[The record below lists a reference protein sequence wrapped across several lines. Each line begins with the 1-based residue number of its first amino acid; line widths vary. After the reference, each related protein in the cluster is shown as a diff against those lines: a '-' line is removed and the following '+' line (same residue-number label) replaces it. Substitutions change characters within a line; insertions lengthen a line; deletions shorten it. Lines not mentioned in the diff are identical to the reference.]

1 MTESD
6 SQLQNQLNKRMKSE
20 ESNKAVKTIHDKKDI
35 SLDMLEFVRIL
46 NENSKHK
53 MIVIEAKHENE
64 RAVVVMEKSA
74 FTEDNVKQILNDSNQ
89 DSNSSLRCDFHNDI
103 YGNYLAFPRSQ
114 LNGIKTTIIHPAT
127 DQHINKYSFQKIWLV
142 WETPDSY
149 RDITLPHI
157 ENQQFSLKWVHNI
170 LDHKSE
176 TERIVCDI
184 KDPEIGFVL
193 LPDMK
198 WDGNQ
203 MNNFYLVAICR
214 KLGIKSL
221 RDLND
226 SHLPLL
232 KNMKTKGCE
241 AIREKYG
248 LSSSSIRV
256 YIHYQPSYY
265 HFHVHFTALTYDDPG
280 SHVER
285 AHLLDTVINNIS
297 LISDYYQKSTLA
309 FPLKENDALYSA
321 FANKNL
327 LEY

>member
-1 MTESD
+1 MAESD
-6 SQLQNQLNKRMKSE
+6 SELKNQLNKRMKSE
-20 ESNKAVKTIHDKKDI
+20 DNNKFVKTIHDKKDI

-46 NENSKHK
+46 NENSKNK
-53 MIVIEAKHENE
+53 MIVIEAKHDNE

-74 FTEDNVKQILNDSNQ
+74 FTEDNVKQILSDEPSK
-89 DSNSSLRCDFHNDI
+89 SSLRCDFHNDI
-103 YGNYLAFPRSQ
+103 YGNYFAFPRSEF
-114 LNGIKTTIIHPAT
+114 NGVKTTIIHPAT
-127 DQHINKYSFQKIWLV
+127 DQHINKYSFHKICLV
-142 WETPDSY
+142 CETPDHY
-149 RDITLPHI
+149 REITLPYI
-157 ENQQFSLKWVHNI
+157 EAQQFSLKWVHNI

-184 KDPEIGFVL
+184 EDPEIGFVL

-198 WDGNQ
+198 WDGKQ

-221 RDLND
+221 RDLNE
-226 SHLPLL
+226 SHLELL
-232 KNMKTKGCE
+232 KNIRTRGCE
-241 AIREKYG
+241 VIKEKYG
-248 LSSSSIRV
+248 LNSCSFRM

-297 LISDYYQKSTLA
+297 LISDYYQKSTLV
-309 FPLKENDALYSA
+309 FPLKENDPLFSA

-327 LEY
+327 SQY